1 MFQPPLN
8 VANEINEEGSFESV
22 ACTCSMQ
29 ALPTLHDD
37 TDDYRSECE
46 NCKSATGSRY
56 YLDNEDELVTS
67 PHETMTLHRR
77 PDETASNTTPQYYKT
92 SLTLPINTRQ
102 RTR

>member
-1 MFQPPLN
+1 MFHA
-8 VANEINEEGSFESV
+8 VNEEISATGSFESV
-22 ACTCSMQ
+22 TCTCSMQ

-67 PHETMTLHRR
+67 LHETMTLHRR
-77 PDETASNTTPQYYKT
+77 PDETLCATPHYYRT
-92 SLTLPINTRQ
+92 SLTLPTSTRQ

>member
-1 MFQPPLN
+1 
-8 VANEINEEGSFESV
+8 
-22 ACTCSMQ
+22 MQ
-29 ALPTLHDD
+29 TLPTLHDD
-37 TDDYRSECE
+37 ADDYRSECE

-77 PDETASNTTPQYYKT
+77 PEDTASSATPQYYRT
-92 SLTLPINTRQ
+92 SLTLPTSTRQ

>member
-1 MFQPPLN
+1 MSA
-8 VANEINEEGSFESV
+8 ANEMNASGSFESMT
-22 ACTCSMQ
+22 CTCSMQ

-67 PHETMTLHRR
+67 LHETMTLHRR
-77 PDETASNTTPQYYKT
+77 PDEATSSATPQYYRT
-92 SLTLPINTRQ
+92 SLTLPTSTRQ